1 VIGETLGHYRIV
13 QLLGKGGMGE
23 VYLAEDTKLDRQVAL
38 KILPAEL
45 AGDSER
51 RARFEREAKAVASL
65 NHPNIVTI
73 HSVEEDKGFH
83 FLTME
88 MVHGKSLS
96 ELIPEGGLALTR
108 FFDFATP
115 LADAVST
122 AHQNGV
128 THRDLKPDNI
138 MMGDDGRLRVLD
150 FGLAKLAETAS
161 GDEGPA
167 EAPTQSV
174 TQEGKV
180 LGTVAY
186 MSPEQAEGKPV
197 DHRSDIFSLGIILY
211 EMATGQRPFKGDT
224 SLSILSSIL
233 RDTPDSVTDLNVRLP
248 RQLGRIVRRCLQKE
262 PERRY
267 QSAVDLRNE
276 LEELQEEVATGEVTP
291 VGQAGLHAAADSGWK
306 KLLVVGAL
314 VVGAVGLGLGLW
326 SLVGRKKPA
335 ADPDTASFESM
346 QIRPL
351 TSTGNAL
358 ISAISPDGK
367 YVAYVD
373 DDGRNRTLRVK
384 QVATG
389 SDVEIVSPGIIW
401 FADVRF
407 SHDGDYVFYVVQPEF
422 DAPGELYQ
430 VPTLGGTPRKLFGDI
445 ATGVSFSPEG
455 SKVAY
460 FKGEGGQF
468 GNEVWVSNVDGSDVK
483 QLALVEPPKFF
494 LGTPAWSPNDDL
506 LVMVMADVSEF
517 KGQLVGIPKGGGD
530 LKPLV
535 DRKWDGL
542 GEVAWLPDGS
552 GVVFTVFERG
562 FSGFQLFDMDYPSG
576 ELHRITNDVNSY
588 IGVSLTAD
596 GQRLATIQGDRRAE
610 VWIQAVD
617 REDSLRKVDT
627 TTGASN
633 GADGVA
639 WTMDNRI
646 VYSADEGAERHLWLM
661 NADGSEARRLTVSG
675 TRHAEPAIQPDG
687 QSIVFESW
695 GGDQFGIWSIRLD
708 GTGLE
713 KLTPDGAFGTR
724 AAVSPDGEWLLY
736 ETIYEGDFQMV
747 RQSLATGEREVVLTG
762 DCHSPSW
769 SPDGSRM
776 VLHFRAGGERLW
788 KTGILTPDGSEL
800 LGTYDFHSE
809 LDSPWSADGQS
820 LFHAETK
827 DGVTNI
833 YLMPLD
839 GGEPQQ
845 LTDFSE
851 GEIFDFDVSP
861 DGSTLLIAQGRRVRD
876 IVLIDDFR

>member
-1 VIGETLGHYRIV
+1 MIGETLGHYRIV

-45 AGDSER
+45 AGDGER

-73 HSVEEDKGFH
+73 HSVEEADGTH

-161 GDEGPA
+161 GEEGPA

-211 EMATGQRPFKGDT
+211 EMATGQRPFGGDT
-224 SLSILSSIL
+224 SLSVLSSIL
-233 RDTPDSVTDLNVRLP
+233 RDTPTSVTDLNTRLP

-262 PERRY
+262 PDRRY
-267 QSAVDLRNE
+267 QSALDLRNE
-276 LEELQEEVATGEVTP
+276 LEELEEEVATGEVTP
-291 VGQAGLHAAADSGWK
+291 VGQAGLPAAADSGWK
-306 KLLVVGAL
+306 RLVVAGALIVGAL
-314 VVGAVGLGLGLW
+314 GLGFGLW
-326 SLVGRKKPA
+326 SLKGREEAPVA
-335 ADPDTASFESM
+335 RRSSSFESM

-351 TSTGNAL
+351 TSTGNASL
-358 ISAISPDGK
+358 VAISPDGK
-367 YVAYVD
+367 YVAYAD
-373 DDGRNRTLRVK
+373 DQGKERTLRVK

-389 SDVEIVSPGIIW
+389 SDVEIVGAGITW
-401 FADVRF
+401 YSDVRF
-407 SHDGDYVFYVVQPEF
+407 SNDGDYVYYVAQPEF

-430 VPTLGGTPRKLFGDI
+430 VPTLGGAPRKLLGDI
-445 ATGVSFSPEG
+445 ATGVSFSPDG
-455 SKVAY
+455 SRVVY
-460 FKGEGGQF
+460 LKGLGG
-468 GNEVWVSNVDGSDVK
+468 GYGSELWVSGLDGSDARRVTS
-483 QLALVEPPKFF
+483 LEMPRVFM
-494 LGTPAWSPNDDL
+494 GTPVWSPKEEL
-506 LVMVMADVSEF
+506 LVVAQGDARDFRSR
-517 KGQLVGIPKGGGD
+517 LVGVPVEGGD
-530 LKPLV
+530 LQLITE
-535 DRKWDGL
+535 RAWRGL
-542 GEVAWLPDGS
+542 WELAWLPDGS
-552 GVVFTVFERG
+552 GLVLIALEDG
-562 FSGFQLFDMDYPSG
+562 YSGWQLFEMRYPSG
-576 ELHRITNDVNSY
+576 EVHRITNDLNSY
-588 IGVSLTAD
+588 QGVSLAAD
-596 GQRLATIQGDRRAE
+596 GKRMAAVLGNRHSSIWVQPIDGSSPRRQVE
-610 VWIQAVD
+610 
-617 REDSLRKVDT
+617 T
-627 TTGASN
+627 TTGTAD
-633 GADGVA
+633 GADGVL
-639 WTMDNRI
+639 WTQDGRI
-646 VYSADEGAERHLWLM
+646 IYVADEGTEKHLWM
-661 NADGSEARRLTVSG
+661 MSTDGSDARRLTVQG
-675 TRHAEPAIQPDG
+675 VAQEEPWLHPDG
-687 QSIVFESW
+687 ERVVFDSLD
-695 GGDQFGIWSIRLD
+695 GDRLSVWSIRLD

-713 KLTPDGAFGTR
+713 DLIPDATIGGRPAI
-724 AAVSPDGEWLLY
+724 SPDGEWLFFDGIL
-736 ETIYEGDFQMV
+736 EGDFRML
-747 RQSLATGEREVVLTG
+747 RRSLATGETTAVPTEFS
-762 DCHSPSW
+762 HSPSW

-776 VLHFRAGGERLW
+776 ALHFRGEGDSLW
-788 KTGILTPDGSEL
+788 KTGILTPDGSEIVE
-800 LGTYDFHSE
+800 THDFHSE
-809 LDSPWSADGQS
+809 LESPWSADGGS
-820 LFHAETK
+820 LFHAETI
-827 DGVTNI
+827 DGVTNLF
-833 YLMPLD
+833 LMPLD
-839 GGEPQQ
+839 GGEPRQ

-851 GEIFDFDVSP
+851 GEIFHFDVSP

>member
-1 VIGETLGHYRIV
+1 
-13 QLLGKGGMGE
+13 MGE

-161 GDEGPA
+161 GEEGPA

-224 SLSILSSIL
+224 SLSVLSSIL
-233 RDTPDSVTDLNVRLP
+233 RDTPSSVTDLNTRLP

-262 PERRY
+262 PNRRY
-267 QSAVDLRNE
+267 QSALDLRNE

-291 VGQAGLHAAADSGWK
+291 VGQEGVPAAEGGWK
-306 KLLVVGAL
+306 KLLMAAALIVGVL
-314 VVGAVGLGLGLW
+314 GLGFGLW
-326 SLVGRKKPA
+326 SLMDRQEESA
-335 ADPDTASFESM
+335 APEVSSFESM

-351 TSTGNAL
+351 TSTGNASL
-358 ISAISPDGK
+358 VAISPDGK

-389 SDVEIVSPGIIW
+389 SDVEIVSPGNIW
-401 FADVRF
+401 FNDVRF

-430 VPTLGGTPRKLFGDI
+430 VPTLGGTPRKLLEDI
-445 ATGVSFSPEG
+445 ATGVGLSPDG
-455 SKVAY
+455 SRVVYLKGTGGNLGNEMWVARLD
-460 FKGEGGQF
+460 GGQAQQ
-468 GNEVWVSNVDGSDVK
+468 VASV
-483 QLALVEPPKFF
+483 AMPKIFF
-494 LGTPAWSPNDDL
+494 GTPAWSPTDDL
-506 LVMVMADVSEF
+506 LVNVLGDASDIKAQLWGVPAD
-517 KGQLVGIPKGGGD
+517 GGD
-530 LKPLV
+530 LKALAE
-535 DRKWDGL
+535 RRWGGIGKI
-542 GEVAWLPDGS
+542 AWHPDGS
-552 GVVFTVFERG
+552 GLVFTGFEEG
-562 FSGFQLFDMDYPSG
+562 FSGWQLFEMAYPSA
-576 ELHRITNDVNSY
+576 EVRRITNDLNDY
-588 IGVSLTAD
+588 QGVSLTAD
-596 GQRLATIQGDRRAE
+596 GNRLATVLGDQHASLW
-610 VWIQAVD
+610 VQAVD
-617 REDSLRKVDT
+617 GSTRRRQIET
-627 TTGASN
+627 TTGTAN
-633 GADGVA
+633 GAGGVTWTVDGK
-639 WTMDNRI
+639 I
-646 VYSADEGAERHLWLM
+646 VYTADEGTESHLWLM
-661 NADGSEARRLTVSG
+661 NADGGEASRLTLRG
-675 TRHAEPAIQPDG
+675 LEQHEPATHPDG
-687 QSIVFESW
+687 ESVIF
-695 GGDQFGIWSIRLD
+695 DSLESDRISIWSIRLD

-713 KLTPDGAFGTR
+713 ELTPDVTFGMR
-724 AAVSPDGEWLLY
+724 PAISPDGEWLFYNTVL
-736 ETIYEGDFQMV
+736 EGDFQMV
-747 RQSLATGEREVVLTG
+747 RRSLVTGQVAVVLTG
-762 DCHSPSW
+762 DCHTPSW

-776 VLHFRAGGERLW
+776 ALHFRGEGERRW

-800 LGTYDFHSE
+800 LESHDFHSE
-809 LDSPWSADGQS
+809 SQSPWGGDGRS
-820 LFHAETK
+820 LFHSETR
-827 DGVTNI
+827 DGVGNI
-833 YLMPLD
+833 FLMPLD
-839 GGEPQQ
+839 GGEPRQV
-845 LTDFSE
+845 TDFTE
-851 GEIFDFDVSP
+851 GEIFHFDVSS
-861 DGSTLLIAQGRRVRD
+861 DGSTLVIAQGRQLRD
-876 IVLIDDFR
+876 IVLIDNFR